1 MAAARGSREP
11 RERGCRLLE
20 PPSNRC
26 QPHKRSNGTFAVS
39 FRSFLVRT
47 RKEHVSP
54 LIKEKDMSFSHR
66 RENDEKSRR
75 DSRLGLSSCYWEA
88 YTHGSKGVAVLAELA
103 QATTRRAESHCCW
116 KLRARRR
123 KSARIA
129 LTARSAC
136 SAVDARVYEC
146 KHVSLPC
153 IFLKIHRTESKE

>member
-1 MAAARGSREP
+1 MGIDCLDFLYGSRQEKFP
-11 RERGCRLLE
+11 ARTNDRTV
-20 PPSNRC
+20 
-26 QPHKRSNGTFAVS
+26 RS
-39 FRSFLVRT
+39 RFLFVLFFSQ

-103 QATTRRAESHCCW
+103 QATTRRAESNCCW